1 VSSNVKPTS
10 YRADIDDT
18 NGAVPP
24 TTATIRLKPDQLDY
38 GKRETTVDTNTAEG
52 TVTLQGLTIYPPS
65 EVQNAM
71 GELGIDAPYTI
82 GQIPVWLREKLGYVD
97 SDQTVNPSQ
106 QWDIAVTLT
115 YDDGT
120 VATATAGQLV
130 AEKLDD
136 ATRVVP
142 TTTLKLEGLAIE
154 SSPNNVGL
162 GDLSTKA
169 PPRVEITDSIFS
181 HEQITDTAAVPSNEW
196 LLWTP
201 TFDSLSE
208 AFAVLMSGY
217 LQLFQIQLQLSS
229 SVVDWYN
236 GQIESLNDA
245 LSVVTSW
252 GLWAR
257 TDPPNSDNDSDIDL
271 YSPSNTLGSD
281 HGHHG
286 EVNNHDNYLRAQR
299 DSVTWVLN
307 QFNID
312 LNAYLTGY
320 DDDRYRWGTMNS
332 GSQTFDNFNTEVK
345 SEFSNLQN
353 AAQQKTTVFSDLTS
367 SYSNGVSTL
376 TQMLSKLTSAKQTIL
391 QKG

>member
-1 VSSNVKPTS
+1 IDSP
-10 YRADIDDT
+10 YR
-18 NGAVPP
+18 
-24 TTATIRLKPDQLDY
+24 
-38 GKRETTVDTNTAEG
+38 
-52 TVTLQGLTIYPPS
+52 
-65 EVQNAM
+65 
-71 GELGIDAPYTI
+71 I
-82 GQIPVWLREKLGYVD
+82 GQIPVWLREKLGYSDENLTPPLTVD
-97 SDQTVNPSQ
+97 GSKD
-106 QWDIAVTLT
+106 WDIAVTLT

-120 VATATAGQLV
+120 VATATAVQLV
-130 AEKLDD
+130 AEKLDG

-154 SSPNNVGL
+154 SSPNNL
-162 GDLSTKA
+162 QPSDLSAQA

-181 HEQITDTAAVPSNEW
+181 HEQITNTAAVASNEW

-217 LQLFQIQLQLSS
+217 LQLFQTQLQLSS

-252 GLWAR
+252 GLWAKA
-257 TDPPNSDNDSDIDL
+257 DPPDSKNKSDIDL
-271 YSPSNTLGSD
+271 YSPSNTIGTV
-281 HGHHG
+281 HA
-286 EVNNHDNYLRAQR
+286 HDNYLRAQR

-320 DDDRYRWGTMNS
+320 DDDRYIWGTTNS
-332 GSQTFDNFNTEVK
+332 GTQTFDNFNTEVK
-345 SEFSNLQN
+345 SAISNLQN
-353 AAQQKTTVFSDLTS
+353 AAQQQTTVFSDLTS

-376 TQMLSKLTSAKQTIL
+376 TQLLSKLTSAKQTIL